1 MRWDAIG
8 MADILACPG
17 APLAAP
23 FPQPLS
29 GATAASAARH
39 IPALIIMVPEITF
52 AGYALRS
59 WNGMAQHGPPLFG
72 KPTVASSGDRPRSE
86 FSADT

>member
-1 MRWDAIG
+1 VRWDAIG
-8 MADILACPG
+8 MADIWACPG

-59 WNGMAQHGPPLFG
+59 WNGWHGMDRHCSVS
-72 KPTVASSGDRPRSE
+72 PTVASSGDRPRSE